1 MYCQFQNLHL
11 EIPRAL
17 SLKFRDTTLS
27 NPDRAQTT
35 CQKDPPSVSFPPL
48 SFTCLQIH
56 RSTSCCL
63 RAFTLLFDTCFPG
76 SCASTSLV
84 FTLTSLLPCRALSQG
99 HRGSRLGRGVGSDR
113 DVDIVRKD
121 FPSHLGARLHSTGD
135 SHSYKPKAQNVIWEA
150 YGGSRMLGN
159 HVNRPPSDSVP
170 DPLCRFTCTMGLFT
184 FLLQVPITFP
194 APWGTSS
201 PKVNPVKLKL
211 N

>member
-1 MYCQFQNLHL
+1 MFLNLCRSLLTFYISRSLPLLTVSFFLSFFACLYPFTHAKPYSFFSPDSFKHRSTYCQFQNLHL

-35 CQKDPPSVSFPPL
+35 CQKDPPSVPFPPP

-63 RAFTLLFDTCFPG
+63 RAFTLLFDTCFPR

-84 FTLTSLLPCRALSQG
+84 FTLTLLLPCRALSQG
-99 HRGSRLGRGVGSDR
+99 HRGSRLGRRVGSDR

-121 FPSHLGARLHSTGD
+121 FPSHLGAHLHSIGD
-135 SHSYKPKAQNVIWEA
+135 SHSYKPRMSFGRLREEAECWE
-150 YGGSRMLGN
+150 
-159 HVNRPPSDSVP
+159 
-170 DPLCRFTCTMGLFT
+170 TM
-184 FLLQVPITFP
+184 
-194 APWGTSS
+194 
-201 PKVNPVKLKL
+201 
-211 N
+211 